1 MYEFIQTNANVLWIL
16 AVFSLITFFVSL
28 AVVPFLLIRIPS
40 DYFSHKK
47 RQRPLVK
54 NNNPFVRGVFIVGKN
69 VVGYVL
75 IVLGITMLFIPGQG
89 LLTVLLGIILIDFP
103 GKYRFERWLVLRKHV
118 LRSINWLRQRS
129 NREPLVIDRDT

>member
-69 VVGYVL
+69 VVGYML
-75 IVLGITMLFIPGQG
+75 IVLGITMLFMPGQG

-118 LRSINWLRQRS
+118 LRSINWLRIRA
-129 NREPLVIDRDT
+129 NAEPLVVDRHP

>member
-28 AVVPFLLIRIPS
+28 AVVPYLLVRIPS
-40 DYFSHKK
+40 DYFSHRK

-75 IVLGITMLFIPGQG
+75 IVLGITMLFMPGQG

>member
-28 AVVPFLLIRIPS
+28 AVVPYLLVRIPS
-40 DYFSHKK
+40 DYFSHRK